1 MSEERRPRRR
11 RLPGTEA
18 ALYEMALSYLE
29 RFPTTTSRLRR
40 YLAQKVSDAVGEG
53 RCDAQ
58 AAGGFTEAV
67 IARLS
72 RAGLLDDAVYAASRA
87 RVLHQRGRSLRFIQQ
102 DLRGR
107 GVSAELVESALA
119 SLKAEHT
126 GDLELSAALR
136 HARRRRLG
144 PFDTSGQRSERRRN
158 HLAALARAGFSF
170 DIAKT
175 VVDAPDEA
183 TLHALAEQG

>member
-1 MSEERRPRRR
+1 MNEGKRPRRR

-18 ALYEMALSYLE
+18 ALHEMALGYLE
-29 RFPTTTSRLRR
+29 RFPTTTSRFRR
-40 YLAQKVSDAVGEG
+40 YLSRKVSDAVGDG
-53 RCDAQ
+53 RCSAQ
-58 AAGGFTEAV
+58 ASQGWTEAV
-67 IARLS
+67 IERLT
-72 RAGLLDDAVYAASRA
+72 RAGLLDDVAYAASRA

-107 GVSAELVESALA
+107 GVSAELVEAALA
-119 SLKAEHT
+119 SLEAEHT

-144 PFDTSGQRSERRRN
+144 PFDTTGRRTERRRN

-175 VVDAPDEA
+175 VVDAPDEGA
-183 TLHALAEQG
+183 LHALAEQA